1 MPSAAIDPLRT
12 ATTPARHGLLVPVL
26 LILAVVVVVVPLPP
40 GLLDLFLAANI
51 TTAVVILLTT
61 LYVRRPLDFSA
72 FPTILLGTT
81 LMRLVLNIASTRLI
95 LTQAAAEGPTAAGQV
110 ILMFGEFVAGGQ
122 LAVGLILFLILLI
135 VQFLVINQGASRISE
150 VAARFALDGLP
161 GRQMAIDAD
170 LQAGAITPEIARQRR
185 EQLTLQA
192 DFYGAMDGA
201 GKFVKGDALAS
212 LAITAINIVGG
223 MYMGII
229 ENGLPVIDA
238 AELFTKL
245 TIGDGL
251 VTQLP
256 AFLISL
262 AAGLLTTRNSS
273 DSDLPGQIVGQL
285 FVKPEAL
292 IAAAVLLVGLSFTGL
307 PRLPLL
313 TLAGGLALI
322 AWRLSQPSAEPALAA
337 AGATGPVPTTAAG
350 SPPSRPAGPE
360 DRLFVEPLE
369 LELGFGLIPLIDPG
383 QGGDLPDRVA
393 RVRGDFAQEM
403 GTLLPRVKMKDNLRL
418 DARRYQ
424 IRIHDVPVAWGEVHP
439 AGILAIET
447 ADVLAPLPGVST
459 FDPVEGRP
467 GVWIEAAQRDR
478 AEVLGYRTLDA
489 AGVIAL
495 HFADVVRGHC
505 AELLSR
511 QQVYQLLEALKQRAP
526 RLVEELVPSAFSA
539 GHLHQVLCRLLH
551 ERVPIRNLETILET
565 LGDCAGR
572 GEEVWRQTERV
583 RQALAR
589 TICQQHRDE
598 QRLLRVIT
606 LEAGLESTLIRGLRP
621 SDQGLESR
629 LPPRLVEQLLSALAA
644 QADALTQ
651 AERTAVVLTT
661 SELRAPLKEL
671 TESTL
676 PTLVILSTAEI
687 TRETRVE
694 ACGQVELEP
703 DLASEVSPVLNG

>member
-1 MPSAAIDPLRT
+1 
-12 ATTPARHGLLVPVL
+12 
-26 LILAVVVVVVPLPP
+26 
-40 GLLDLFLAANI
+40 
-51 TTAVVILLTT
+51 
-61 LYVRRPLDFSA
+61 
-72 FPTILLGTT
+72 
-81 LMRLVLNIASTRLI
+81 
-95 LTQAAAEGPTAAGQV
+95 
-110 ILMFGEFVAGGQ
+110 
-122 LAVGLILFLILLI
+122 
-135 VQFLVINQGASRISE
+135 
-150 VAARFALDGLP
+150 
-161 GRQMAIDAD
+161 
-170 LQAGAITPEIARQRR
+170 
-185 EQLTLQA
+185 
-192 DFYGAMDGA
+192 MDGA
-201 GKFVKGDALAS
+201 GKFVRGDALAG

-229 ENGLPVIDA
+229 ENGLPVVDA

-273 DSDLPGQIVGQL
+273 DSDLPGQIVEQL

-313 TLAGGLALI
+313 TLAGGLGLV
-322 AWRLSQPSAEPALAA
+322 AWRLSQPKPEPALAA
-337 AGATGPVPTTAAG
+337 AGAPAGPGPHGTASPGPTPT
-350 SPPSRPAGPE
+350 RPAGPE

-369 LELGFGLIPLIDPG
+369 LELGFGLIPLIDPA
-383 QGGDLPDRVA
+383 QGGDLPDRIA

-447 ADVLAPLPGVST
+447 AEVLAPLPGVAT

-467 GVWIEAAQRDR
+467 GVWIEPAQRDR

-489 AGVIAL
+489 AGVIGM

-526 RLVEELVPSAFSA
+526 RLVEELVPSVFSA

-551 ERVPIRNLETILET
+551 ERIPIRNLETILEV

-572 GEEVWRQTERV
+572 GEQVWRQTERV

-606 LEAGLESTLIRGLRP
+606 LEAGLESSLIRGLRP
-621 SDQGLESR
+621 SDQGLEVR
-629 LPPRLVEQLLSALAA
+629 LPPRMVEQLLSSLAA
-644 QADALTQ
+644 QADGLIQ
-651 AERTAVVLTT
+651 SERPAVVLTT
-661 SELRAPLKEL
+661 AELRAPLKEL

-676 PTLVILSTAEI
+676 PALVILSTAEI

-694 ACGQVELEP
+694 ACGQVELELNP
-703 DLASEVSPVLNG
+703 VDDVSPVLNS